1 MKKLV
6 LLFAALI
13 TITGSSIA
21 QVNSKHQDNPPAT
34 VYVQNQINTE
44 RASGCT
50 FLVFMDNLPW
60 GSSAIQ
66 DILTANGETFSVE
79 TSSMMATENFELF
92 DVIIIASDQVP
103 AFYVDFAANFTKF
116 VSFVTNG
123 GSLEVHAATC
133 GWNSPCGYSVVLP
146 GGTYTT
152 EQYDWTDNVVDFAH
166 PITAGLPNP
175 FSGTYASHGYFS
187 GLVGGTDIITETAS
201 NNLPTTIQYKYGPG
215 VVTAT
220 TCTYE
225 FGYLYGQDPGTMLVN
240 NLNYSCQ
247 HHIDANTPI
256 SDWAIGIGI
265 FLILMAAF
273 VRYKRLI

>member
-1 MKKLV
+1 MRKLIV
-6 LLFAALI
+6 LLTALI
-13 TITGSSIA
+13 TMAGSSIA
-21 QVNSKHQDNPPAT
+21 QINSGHDGNHPAT
-34 VYVQNQINTE
+34 IKVENQINAN
-44 RASGCT
+44 RASGCN

-66 DILTANGETFSVE
+66 DILTANGETFSVAN
-79 TSSMMATENFELF
+79 SSLMSSIDFELY

-103 AFYVDFAANFTKF
+103 AFYTNFAASFAAF

-146 GGTYTT
+146 GGVYTT
-152 EQYDWTDNVVDFAH
+152 EQYDSYNNIVDAGH
-166 PITAGLPNP
+166 PIVAGISNP
-175 FSGTYASHGYFS
+175 FYGSYASHGYFS
-187 GLVGGTDIITETAS
+187 SLVGGTDIITETSS
-201 NNLPTTIQYKYGPG
+201 NNQPSTIQYTYGTG

-225 FGYLYGQDPGTMLVN
+225 FGYVYGQEAGQMLVN
-240 NLNYSCQ
+240 DLNYSCQ
-247 HHIDANTPI
+247 HHIDANVPL

-265 FLILMAAF
+265 FLIIMAAF
-273 VRYKRLI
+273 VRYKRFV